1 MYDACYCKWTI
12 KFDVQNGK
20 IRNWIFSFYILKVV
34 TLKPG
39 KKWISVLL
47 CFEYGMNNS
56 SLTHR
61 LLTFLRFLTVHQ
73 LHWNVQSHKQIWKT
87 FCTELQNII
96 FFSANLCFKL
106 HNNSCRLP
114 NNFVKCVL
122 CLTANLINI
131 LKSVQCIL
139 FQWKGKSLM
148 TKYTNTVDNSSYP
161 VANTCNSRKN

>member
-1 MYDACYCKWTI
+1 MLGKLPKKIIQKYTPHASDVTVINLISLYSSVSCLLLQMNDKVWCSKWEN
-12 KFDVQNGK
+12 KEL
-20 IRNWIFSFYILKVV
+20 IFSFYILKVI

-39 KKWISVLL
+39 KNWISVLL

-96 FFSANLCFKL
+96 FFSANLCFK
-106 HNNSCRLP
+106 
-114 NNFVKCVL
+114 
-122 CLTANLINI
+122 
-131 LKSVQCIL
+131 
-139 FQWKGKSLM
+139 
-148 TKYTNTVDNSSYP
+148 
-161 VANTCNSRKN
+161 